1 MCPSGSTA
9 MISSMTGFGQACT
22 ESRGVV
28 YTVEVR
34 TVNNR
39 YFKAQLRL
47 PDIVAFME
55 GKIEKLHR
63 EKIHRGT
70 VSYTL
75 RMKNISGQALF
86 DIDESTLKTYIDR
99 LEAMPAADSGVCRID
114 LASLLNLPGIVQPM
128 IPDEEAVNQMRRT
141 ILGLSTEAI
150 GELLQSRREE
160 GSQLAED
167 MLNNCDMIASSLN
180 AIRTQA
186 PSVVREYSEKLR
198 KRVDE
203 LLADAQF
210 KIAEDQVA
218 RETAIYADRCDIAEE
233 ISRLDGHVRQFR
245 QSCADGGA
253 VGRRLDFIAQEMLRE
268 ANTIGSKSANAE
280 IVRRV
285 IDIKCAVDRIKEQV
299 QNVE

>member
-1 MCPSGSTA
+1 

-22 ESRGVV
+22 ESGGVV

-47 PDIVAFME
+47 PDIAAFME
-55 GKIEKLHR
+55 GEIEKLHR
-63 EKIHRGT
+63 EKIHRGM

-86 DIDESTLKTYIDR
+86 DIDEVTLKTYVNRLGALVDEDR
-99 LEAMPAADSGVCRID
+99 GVCRID
-114 LASLLNLPGIVQPM
+114 LASLLNLPGIVQPV
-128 IPDEEAVNQMRRT
+128 IPDEQAVNQMRRT
-141 ILGLSTEAI
+141 ILDLTRQALE
-150 GELLQSRREE
+150 ELIRSRLQE
-160 GSQLAED
+160 GGQLAED
-167 MLNNCDMIASSLN
+167 MLSNCDAIESSLE

-186 PSVVREYSEKLR
+186 PLVVREYQEKLR
-198 KRVDE
+198 KRIDE
-203 LLADAQF
+203 LLASAQL
-210 KIAEDQVA
+210 KIDEDQLA
-218 RETAIYADRCDIAEE
+218 REMAIYADRCDIAEE
-233 ISRLDGHVRQFR
+233 ISRLEGHVGQFR
-245 QSCADGGA
+245 QSCSIGGA

-268 ANTIGSKSANAE
+268 ANTIGSKSSNVE
-280 IVRRV
+280 IIRHV